1 MVQEQG
7 WQLVSAITASIA
19 ASSGRF
25 GPKHLEKHGF
35 ASILL
40 TYENSECWLQK
51 EFDKAD
57 VLALPLIQKRPFY
70 KRWNTI
76 QTTLLQSQS
85 SPQFLHKWIEQ
96 EKLES
101 NWGPIA
107 VLKMYWPEQN
117 THRKGCFSPHLSP
130 TQEKGTLSGY
140 PAVAFTAPATTI
152 LLPQSQINAS
162 PKAVTLCK
170 FCHF

>member
-1 MVQEQG
+1 MVQEQD

-40 TYENSECWLQK
+40 TYENSEYWLQK

-57 VLALPLIQKRPFY
+57 VLALPLIQKTPFY
-70 KRWNTI
+70 KRWNTT
-76 QTTLLQSQS
+76 QTTLLHSQS
-85 SPQFLHKWIEQ
+85 SPRFLHTWNVWIEQ
-96 EKLES
+96 GKLES
-101 NWGPIA
+101 NWGSTA

-117 THRKGCFSPHLSP
+117 THRKGCFSPHLSS
-130 TQEKGTLSGY
+130 TQEKGTLSG
-140 PAVAFTAPATTI
+140 
-152 LLPQSQINAS
+152 LPSCCFHGSSHHHPPPPVPN
-162 PKAVTLCK
+162 
-170 FCHF
+170 